1 MKIEN
6 KNIDY
11 LYLKKGEISLSF
23 DEKNNKTSFL
33 ISYESL
39 KFKNEYDNNNL
50 LFQLVEKNY
59 FKMLGLLF
67 EKTNRIS
74 LKNDIIIDKN
84 SSTIEAIVNDD
95 KFLTIGKYNWSDIH
109 DSLFYIRLN
118 NKLIP
123 KNIIIKQN
131 KI

>member
-1 MKIEN
+1 MRRLIAL
-6 KNIDY
+6 NITEFKTY
-11 LYLKKGEISLSF
+11 NT
-23 DEKNNKTSFL
+23 NNTNESTS
-33 ISYESL
+33 
-39 KFKNEYDNNNL
+39 NDNNNL

-67 EKTNRIS
+67 EKTNSIS
-74 LKNDIIIDKN
+74 LKNEIIIDKN
-84 SSTIEAIVNDD
+84 SFTIEAIVNDD

-109 DSLFYIRLN
+109 DSFFYIRLN

-123 KNIIIKQN
+123 KNIIMKQN